1 MALYLSVMLLASE
14 ILLCVVNGVSLT
26 DIMELTI
33 IFVIVG
39 LIMLG

>member
-1 MALYLSVMLLASE
+1 MALYLSVMLLTSE

-33 IFVIVG
+33 TFIIVG

>member
-1 MALYLSVMLLASE
+1 VALYLSVMLLASE